1 MPFSAFVVLLTS
13 SFSFFSSIPPHPAPN
28 PQPQV
33 CAVKQVAPAKTLL
46 APSLPPAPPRFAAA
60 VAKGEAPCSR
70 AEWAQLAPAAQAST
84 VATAT
89 DACLYPLWTFDN
101 DLLAAAAPE
110 RIDAV
115 LDLIETYAAEVPTRA
130 AELKQLLYFL
140 QICFYHE
147 WYQAELN
154 YDATLSER
162 AGRVA
167 AAVSAHGEFTAE
179 SAALTNLR
187 YQWSITID
195 STNGSVYCHDVL
207 FQLIDRFHR
216 HPELASDWYERS
228 TGFNLFFTLARQI
241 SIAAGPN
248 SPWNNLISAEQL
260 ALVEQV
266 ATTTAYNE
274 NTEAFVN
281 NAIYVLGNFSKLDQA
296 TADTAH
302 QAISNAFQTHPRW
315 TGPWFRA
322 LQDID
327 NYYDGR
333 LADGTQL
340 DMDSIRAQAKNHALP
355 NRYVYDD
362 GRLIFETAISRAKAD
377 ALYDAM
383 QEVEAQFFRKT
394 TFLEPTP
401 GDPNDILT
409 LVIYN
414 SPADYQTFQP
424 FLYNLSTDN
433 GGIYIESWSTLFTYD
448 RTPQDSYLTLEEL
461 LRHEYVHYLDGRYV
475 VVPSFGD
482 GEMYQNSRLDWYAEG
497 LAEFLAGSRRTDGV
511 LPRRIYVDI
520 IGRDAERMTVAEI
533 VYATY
538 SGGWKFYRYGGLF
551 YNYLNTHQPALM
563 MDLFNRIRA
572 NDAGEV
578 DALYADMA
586 GDAALQQGYS
596 EFLDRMV
603 AGLSDDS
610 VVFAEDIPT
619 SRLPD
624 DLAYGN
630 ENQLETWLSAN
641 LPGTFS
647 SFTTWPGRYQAQF
660 ELSIAAGASPSD
672 QRRSF
677 ADQLDQMLVAISD
690 QGPNYRIATAWFGN
704 LSQADDRVRA
714 TCLIEGPFLSLDQA
728 PPPSISPAVVAQGLA
743 PLAFTTRVANVAG
756 RHFDWRILPDD
767 LAMGADQT
775 DMTFDVFSE
784 TTRIAVAV
792 HDAASEVQRTEALVL
807 VAPDMRFRDLNG
819 DGCNTSADLIE
830 ALGAWRGEELDADGD
845 GRTTVLD
852 LFYINTQ
859 QTSCD

>member
-13 SFSFFSSIPPHPAPN
+13 SFSLFSFIPPHSAPN
-28 PQPQV
+28 PPSQL
-33 CAVKQVAPAKTLL
+33 CAVKQVAPAKTQLT
-46 APSLPPAPPRFAAA
+46 PSMPSPPPR
-60 VAKGEAPCSR
+60 EANAITKAGVPCTR
-70 AEWAQLAPAAQAST
+70 ADWAQLAPADQAAL

-101 DLLAAAAPE
+101 DLLTAAAPE
-110 RIDAV
+110 RIAAV
-115 LDLIETYAAEVPTRA
+115 LDLIETHAADVSSRA
-130 AELKQLLYFL
+130 GELKQLLYFL

-147 WYQAELN
+147 WYQADLT

-162 AGRVA
+162 AGRVV
-167 AAVSAHGEFTAE
+167 AAVSSHSDFVTE
-179 SAALTNLR
+179 SATLTSLR

-195 STNGSVYCHDVL
+195 STNGSVYCHNVL

-216 HPELASDWYERS
+216 NPGLASDWYERS
-228 TGFNLFFTLARQI
+228 TGFNLFFTLARQV
-241 SIAAGPN
+241 SMAAGPN
-248 SPWNNLISAEQL
+248 SPWNNLISQAQL

-266 ATTTAYNE
+266 ATTTEYNE

-281 NAIYVLGNFSKLDQA
+281 NAIYVLGNFGNLDQT
-296 TADTAH
+296 TADAAH
-302 QAISNAFQTHPRW
+302 QAITNAFQTHPNW

-340 DMDSIRAQAKNHALP
+340 DMESIRAQAKNHALP
-355 NRYVYDD
+355 NRFVYDD
-362 GRLIFETAISRAKAD
+362 GRLIFETAISQAKAD

-394 TFLEPTP
+394 TFLNPTP

-409 LVIYN
+409 LVIYD
-414 SPADYQTFQP
+414 SPSDYQTFQP

-520 IGRDAERMTVAEI
+520 ISRDAERMTVAEI

-538 SGGWKFYRYGGLF
+538 SGGWEFYRYGGLF
-551 YNYLNTHQPALM
+551 YNYLNAHQPALM

-572 NDAGEV
+572 NNAAEV

-596 EFLDRMV
+596 DFLDRMV

-619 SRLPD
+619 SRVPE

-647 SFTTWPGRYQAQF
+647 SFTTWSGRYQASF
-660 ELSIAAGASPSD
+660 ELSVSSSASPSD
-672 QRRSF
+672 QRRDF
-677 ADQLDQMLVAISD
+677 ADQLDQMLLNISD
-690 QGPNYRIATAWFGN
+690 QGANYRIATAWFGN
-704 LSQADDRVRA
+704 LSQVDDTVRA
-714 TCLIEGPFLSLDQA
+714 TCLIEGPFLPLDLA
-728 PPPSISPAVVAQGLA
+728 PPPSISPAVVAQGLT
-743 PLAFTTRVANVAG
+743 PLTFTTRVANVAD
-756 RHFDWRILPDD
+756 RYFDWRILPDD
-767 LAMGADQT
+767 LAIGADQT
-775 DMTFDVFSE
+775 DMTFDIFNE

-792 HDAASEVQRTEALVL
+792 HDAQSEVQRTEALVL

-819 DGCNTSADLIE
+819 DGCNTVADLNE
-830 ALGAWRGEELDADGD
+830 ALSAWRGQDFDADGD

-859 QTSCD
+859 QSSCD